1 MRNERSFMRWLSVV
15 FPAAL
20 ALAWATAVLAAP
32 PALISLSPVS
42 ATAGGAAFT
51 LTINGTD
58 FTSASTSVWDG
69 VALATTYKNST
80 QLEAAIPASLIENPG
95 TATVTVKTPGVVST
109 VPIAGSATLT
119 IDSQPAISGSGP
131 ASAVLGSALPPS
143 MSDAKFTL
151 TSTWDATALTTH
163 KSAAQLAPVTPV
175 SLVATSTS
183 GASTEDALTVSPSS
197 PAVTAPAAAGNAAT
211 QPTAA
216 VNTSLVNTIGGAFPG
231 SALDI
236 NPPLP
241 TISSLSPNLVLAG
254 GLALTLVVNGSNY
267 ISGSGATVVFWNST
281 ALTTTYVNS
290 TELMAAVPASLIAS
304 PGSASITV
312 VTGSGTSSG
321 LPITISPAQPVITSL
336 SPSRVTT
343 GSGAFAMNV
352 YGTNFTSAAIVNWGT
367 TPLVTTHTEGGSLTA
382 QVPASLVATTG
393 TVSVTVTTDEGTS
406 APATFDIA
414 PPSPVI
420 ASLSPGSAAA
430 GGAAFTL
437 TINGTNFVQDMEI
450 LWGSTWVAS
459 IYVSATQV
467 TTTIPASLIATAGA
481 AGVVIYAPGIG
492 WSNTSYFTINPAP
505 PSITSLGPA
514 SATAGGAGFML
525 TIQGTA
531 FTPGAASMWGAT
543 PLGTIYVS
551 PTQLTAAVPA
561 SLIVNSG
568 TGSVTVT
575 TAAGTSGPA
584 TFTINPAPP
593 VISGLSSIWATAG
606 GAAFTLTIYGA
617 NFTSAAAANWG
628 STALATTYI
637 SPTELMAAIPSSLI
651 ATAGTAGVTVST
663 AAGTSAPITITINP
677 ALKLTTTALPAGT
690 AGNAYSGLINV
701 TGGVPGYSWTVTG
714 LPNSFS
720 YFNTSD
726 STLTITGTPASSGV
740 ITIQVWVQDT
750 TGASAGPVAYTINV
764 AAGPSGVNDINLD
777 GRYVCLFQGLI
788 DTDGTRWAT
797 VASFQADGQGNFLSG
812 IFDTNSYDIGSASG
826 AMTGSY
832 SIGSDNNGMAS
843 IRTVLTNGAAGIQTT
858 HWAMALSGAAQPAQ
872 QFRMVEAD
880 DLGTLPSYQ
889 QGSAN
894 CYLATSSAFA
904 SNTISGSSFAFGLD
918 GEDNSGNLKASA
930 GIFSASGGNSAS
942 GNIDSALGGN
952 ATVQSSAFTA
962 TYTAPD
968 PATGRFTM
976 ALKGAGNS
984 TGFSVYIIDA
994 NRMFILDNTSNDGEQ
1009 AGNMR
1014 AQQQASYSG
1023 VSVNGPFVLYMRGAE
1038 FNSGGSTPSGYYA
1051 HIFQGAGDGAGNM
1064 AINQSCTDD
1073 DGVYSAGQSNGGPFA
1088 LTFDSAHP
1096 GRATF
1101 LSANGT
1107 TYLYLFN
1114 TGSAFEMSVGDN
1126 GALDSGW
1133 LESQTQTSF
1142 TYAALAGNY
1151 ILGELPLLSG
1161 ELPGSVGEYTLTGSG
1176 AINGAITTSGR
1187 GELSWDQAMSMIYS
1201 WDTTAPATGTFLI
1214 ANGSKSDASCAAIS
1228 ATKFV
1233 CTSQTDPAPSVEV
1246 IEQ

>member
-1 MRNERSFMRWLSVV
+1 MRSVRSFMRWLSVV
-15 FPAAL
+15 FPATL
-20 ALAWATAVLAAP
+20 ALAWAPAVLAAP
-32 PALISLSPVS
+32 PTLISLSPAS

-58 FTSASTSVWDG
+58 FTSASTSAWDG
-69 VALATTYKNST
+69 LALATTYKSST
-80 QLEAAIPASLIENPG
+80 QLAVAIPASLIENPG
-95 TATVTVKTPGVVST
+95 TATVTVTTDGVVST
-109 VPIAGSATLT
+109 VTVAGGATLT
-119 IDSQPAISGSGP
+119 IDPQPAISGSNP
-131 ASAVLGSALPPS
+131 ASAVLGGALPLS
-143 MSDAKFTL
+143 MSGGKF
-151 TSTWDATALTTH
+151 TSTWDATALATY
-163 KSAAQLAPVTPV
+163 KSAAQLAAAAPASP
-175 SLVATSTS
+175 VATAGGGS
-183 GASTEDALTVSPSS
+183 AEDALTVNPSS
-197 PAVTAPAAAGNAAT
+197 PAITAPAAADKGAT

-216 VNTSLVNTIGGAFPG
+216 VHTSLVNTMGGAFPG

-241 TISSLSPNLVLAG
+241 TITSLSPNSVLAG
-254 GLALTLVVNGSNY
+254 GVAFTLTVNGSNY
-267 ISGSGATVVFWNST
+267 IAGAGATVVFWNST

-304 PGSASITV
+304 PGSVSITV

-321 LPITISPAQPVITSL
+321 LPITINPAPPIITSL
-336 SPSRVTT
+336 GPSRVTT
-343 GSGAFAMNV
+343 GSGAFAMNA
-352 YGTNFTSAAIVNWGT
+352 YGTHFTSAAIVNWGA

-382 QVPASLVATTG
+382 QVPASLVATAG

-406 APATFDIA
+406 APATFTIA

-420 ASLSPGSAAA
+420 ASLGPSSAAA
-430 GGAAFTL
+430 GGATFTL
-437 TINGTNFVQDMEI
+437 TINGTNFVRDMEI
-450 LWGSTWVAS
+450 LWGSTWAAS
-459 IYVSATQV
+459 TYVSATQV

-531 FTPGAASMWGAT
+531 FTPGATSMWGAI

-561 SLIVNSG
+561 SLIENSG

-575 TAAGTSGPA
+575 TAEGTSAPA

-593 VISGLSSIWATAG
+593 VISGLSSVWATAG

-617 NFTSAAAANWG
+617 NFTSAVTSNWG
-628 STALATTYI
+628 SAALTTTYV
-637 SPTELMAAIPSSLI
+637 SPTELMAAIPASLI

-663 AAGTSAPITITINP
+663 AAGTSAPVTITVNP

-690 AGNAYSGLINV
+690 AGNAYSGPINV

-714 LPNSFS
+714 LPGSFS

-726 STLTITGTPASSGV
+726 STLTITGTPASSGA
-740 ITIQVWVQDT
+740 IPIQVWVQDT

-764 AAGPSGVNDINLD
+764 APGPSGTNNANLD
-777 GRYVCLFQGLI
+777 GRYVCLFQGSI
-788 DTDGTRWAT
+788 DTDDTRWAT
-797 VASFQADGQGNFLSG
+797 VASFQADGQGNIAGG
-812 IFDTNSYDIGSASG
+812 IFDTNGYDIGSASG
-826 AMTGSY
+826 TISGSY
-832 SIGSDNNGMAS
+832 SIASDNNGMAS
-843 IRTVLTNGAAGIQTT
+843 IRTILTNGAAGIQTT
-858 HWAMALSGAAQPAQ
+858 QWAVALSSAAQPAQ
-872 QFRMVEAD
+872 HFRMVEAD

-894 CYLATSSAFA
+894 CYLATASAFA
-904 SNTISGSSFAFGLD
+904 SNTISGASFAFGLD

-984 TGFSVYIIDA
+984 TGFTVYIIDA
-994 NRMFILDNTSNDGEQ
+994 NRMFVLDNTSNDGEQ

-1014 AQQQASYSG
+1014 TQQQAPYSG
-1023 VSVNGPFVLYMRGAE
+1023 ASINGPFVLYMRGAE
-1038 FNSGGSTPSGYYA
+1038 FNSGGSTPSGYYS
-1051 HIFQGAGDGAGNM
+1051 HVFEGAGDGAGNM
-1064 AINQSCTDD
+1064 AINQSYADD
-1073 DGVYSAGQSNGGPFA
+1073 TGVYSAGQSIGGPFA

-1096 GRATF
+1096 GRVIF
-1101 LSANGT
+1101 PSASGT

-1126 GALDSGW
+1126 GSLDSGW
-1133 LESQTQTSF
+1133 LEPQTQTTF
-1142 TYAALAGNY
+1142 TSAALTGTY
-1151 ILGELPLLSG
+1151 LLGKLPLLSG
-1161 ELPGSVGEYTLTGSG
+1161 LSPGSVGEYSLTSNG
-1176 AINGAITTSGR
+1176 AINGAVTVSGR
-1187 GELSWDQAMSMIYS
+1187 ETLSWDQAMSLTYS
-1201 WDTTAPATGTFLI
+1201 WDTTAPGTGTFLV
-1214 ANGSKSDASCAAIS
+1214 ANGSQSESSCAVIS

-1233 CTSQTDPAPSVEV
+1233 CTSQTNPAPSVEV